1 MRRRTNGG
9 PLMAFEA
16 AFGVTAAIA
25 AILFLAYNRLRKRH
39 DAAVRERDR
48 LSATLEAR
56 TENLP
61 ALAKVAAADV
71 TEPLNKIMGEL
82 RERMEKLGEQNAGT
96 RQVTDELVRSTRAIS
111 EVLTSSQKRGQ
122 YSEITIERILQMSG
136 FEKGR
141 HYSTQYATETGKAD
155 FVVHLPDDRNVV
167 LDSKAPLDSLQKSV
181 GAEDEADKAHHMGE
195 HVKAVKT
202 HIKSLSGKEY
212 WKGSESLE
220 CVILVMPEYALLP
233 ALERDGDLIEYA
245 WKHRVVL
252 ATQSILMVLLRAVD
266 IIWKQNEMADTAKHI
281 GRLSADLHAKLV
293 TFGKHYAKT
302 GDVLGKAVKQYND
315 GVGSW
320 DSRVMPAAERL
331 AQAGGSIDQVPGAK
345 QVDTAPRRLAG
356 AD

>member
-1 MRRRTNGG
+1 
-9 PLMAFEA
+9 MAFEA
-16 AFGVTAAIA
+16 AFGVAAFIA
-25 AILFLAYNRLRKRH
+25 AILFLAYRRLQKKH
-39 DAAVRERDR
+39 DDVARERNE
-48 LSATLEAR
+48 LAATLEAK

-82 RERMEKLGEQNAGT
+82 RERMERLGEQNAGT
-96 RQVTDELVRSTRAIS
+96 RQVTDELAKHTRAMS

-122 YSEITIERILQMSG
+122 YSEITIERVLQMSG
-136 FEKGR
+136 FERGR
-141 HYSTQYATETGKAD
+141 HYSTQYATEAGRAD

-181 GAEDEADKAHHMGE
+181 AAEDEAGRSYHMDE

-233 ALERDGDLIEYA
+233 ALERDDGLIEYA

-266 IIWKQNEMADTAKHI
+266 IIWKQNEMADTVKDI
-281 GRLSADLHAKLV
+281 GRLSADLHARLV

-302 GDVLGKAVKQYND
+302 GDTLAKAVKQYND
-315 GVGSW
+315 GAGSW
-320 DSRVMPAAERL
+320 DSRVMPAAGKL
-331 AQAGGSIDQVPGAK
+331 AQAGGSIDELPEAK
-345 QVDTAPRRLAG
+345 QVDAAPRRLAG
-356 AD
+356 SD